1 MAYHPF
7 RHLGLKVLAIAV
19 ATLLWLTVAGEQVVE
34 RALRVPLE
42 LREKP
47 EDLEIVGDP
56 PVAVD
61 VLVRGSSA
69 LLGRLEVGE
78 VVAVLD
84 LSAARP
90 GARLFPLRTDQVKVP
105 YGVQVAQIAPSTL
118 AVEIE
123 KSSTRTLPVVPALE
137 GDPAPGFVVGRITSE
152 PATVR
157 VVGPE
162 SRVKKL
168 AEATTETVSVAG
180 ERARIRDVVTVGVA
194 DAAVRLV
201 EPQRATVIVEV
212 LPAPVERQISRV
224 PIRWHNL
231 GPGMRATIAP
241 SLADI
246 EIRGQQDA
254 LGKVTPDTIPAFVD
268 LAGLG
273 PGRYNLRVQVDP
285 SEEFGVSAIKPA
297 VVEVTIRLSNVQPAV
312 RY

>member
-7 RHLGLKVLAIAV
+7 RHLGLKVLAIAL
-19 ATLLWLTVAGEQVVE
+19 ATLLWLTVAGEQIVE
-34 RALRVPLE
+34 RAMRVPLE
-42 LREKP
+42 MTQKP

-56 PVAVD
+56 PLSVD

-69 LLGRLEVGE
+69 LLSRLEVGE

-90 GARLFPLRTDQVKVP
+90 GSRLFPLRTDQVRVP
-105 YGVQVAQIAPSTL
+105 YGVQVAQIVPSTL
-118 AVEIE
+118 AVELE
-123 KSSTRTLPVVPALE
+123 KSSVRSLPVVPALE

-152 PATVR
+152 PSTVS
-157 VVGPE
+157 VIGPE

-180 ERARIRDVVTVGVA
+180 ERDRQRDVVTVGVS

-201 EPQRATVIVEV
+201 EPQRATVVVEIR
-212 LPAPVERQISRV
+212 PAPVERQIARV
-224 PIRWHNL
+224 PVRWRNL
-231 GPGMRATIAP
+231 GNGMRASIAP
-241 SLADI
+241 SHTGI
-246 EIRGQQDA
+246 QIRGQQDS
-254 LGKVTPDTIPAFVD
+254 LDKLSLDTIQAFVD

-285 SEEFGVSAIKPA
+285 SEDFGVSAIKPA

-312 RY
+312 RN

>member
-19 ATLLWLTVAGEQVVE
+19 AALLWLTVAGEQVVE

-69 LLGRLEVGE
+69 LLSRLEVGE

-105 YGVQVAQIAPSTL
+105 YGVQVAKIVPSTL

-123 KSSTRTLPVVPALE
+123 KSSTRTIPVVPALE

-168 AEATTETVSVAG
+168 AEATTETLSVTGAR
-180 ERARIRDVVTVGVA
+180 ERIRDVVTVGVA

-231 GPGMRATIAP
+231 GTGMRATIAP

-254 LGKVTPDTIPAFVD
+254 LQKVTPDTIPAFVD

-297 VVEVTIRLSNVQPAV
+297 VVEVTIRLSNAQPAV